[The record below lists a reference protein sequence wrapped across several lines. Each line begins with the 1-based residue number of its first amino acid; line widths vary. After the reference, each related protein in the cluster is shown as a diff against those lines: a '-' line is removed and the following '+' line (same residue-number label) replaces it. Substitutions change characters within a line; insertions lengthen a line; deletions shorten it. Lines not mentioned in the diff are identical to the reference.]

1 MERIRCR
8 SLPRWSLPSSG
19 NFSVI
24 WLLYLCFLIHFN
36 TIDGY
41 ARLCRLYNASD
52 DQVPDQSFTLSSYFF
67 DASKLPQPGF
77 IDNAI
82 RGLTKQMP
90 LAINAEYTSQLT
102 NYLFK

>member
-1 MERIRCR
+1 M
-8 SLPRWSLPSSG
+8 
-19 NFSVI
+19 
-24 WLLYLCFLIHFN
+24 CFD

-41 ARLCRLYNASD
+41 IRLCRLYNASD
-52 DQVPDQSFTLSSYFF
+52 VPDQTFTLSSYFF

-90 LAINAEYTSQLT
+90 FAINAEYTSHLT
-102 NYLFK
+102 NLLFK